1 MPSNLSA
8 DERAAVEWVTKNVVE
23 AVEEGARFP
32 LNDDDARHLRTLL
45 AVVARAGE
53 AVAWV
58 VEFKRNDEN
67 EWRKSG
73 PHLDYAEAERDQT
86 RLLLR
91 QWPAHIIPLYAHPAD
106 ARDRG
111 DAARLEWLNNHLHEF
126 GGGVVTDEHRVEVY
140 IDYDLTVVAH
150 GETLREAI
158 DHAMHAAPAAP
169 EDK

>member
-53 AVAWV
+53 AVAWALTLHGEIQDKQV
-58 VEFKRNDEN
+58 
-67 EWRKSG
+67 W
-73 PHLDYAEAERDQT
+73 RDQEKAKRALKNARSYVMQT
-86 RLLLR
+86 PR
-91 QWPAHIIPLYAHPAD
+91 AGYDITPLYAHPAV

-111 DAARLEWLNNHLHEF
+111 DADDLLAEHLA
-126 GGGVVTDEHRVEVY
+126 GCGRCADAVTEGDDE
-140 IDYDLTVVAH
+140 
-150 GETLREAI
+150 
-158 DHAMHAAPAAP
+158 
-169 EDK
+169 

>member
-8 DERAAVEWVTKNVVE
+8 DESAAVARLTEKSQNAHMSTRLQYASVE
-23 AVEEGARFP
+23 TA
-32 LNDDDARHLRTLL
+32 DLRTLL